1 MNTSPDYAQPGP
13 NQFHHGAPSIYSSS
27 SSNGVGG
34 EVPITAQLLRGPPPP
49 PPPPPTA
56 TATAATAAATTTTAA
71 PSATGEPKQSGP
83 TVPAACLACRSKHL
97 KCDGGN
103 PCARCQASES
113 ICQYVASRRGYKGPR
128 RNGTQNPN
136 KRHAAA
142 SDDGSP
148 NSNGSNESCPM
159 LLGAGVATPA
169 APSLS
174 AFNPGLGIPET
185 PMSTIGATPS
195 YSGLQIYRQPYLDAN
210 GALVD
215 INPRKAPQTIAERC
229 IDSFYFHFFPGHPSV
244 LPKDYLLRIA
254 EQRNIEHLLAAMR
267 WAGSLYFEVGPTR
280 ATFFEEAMRLMY
292 AKDVPKDGFLVQA
305 MLIVLVG
312 LDGSCQQER
321 ARDILS
327 DAERIAIEIGLFQ
340 RSFAAIHGQGIPVI
354 EESWRR
360 TWWDL
365 FVVDGMVAGV
375 HRQTNF
381 LLFDIVA
388 DAGLPCEEHQY
399 LAGTIPRPLYLDDF
413 DNDIFSGEEYEF
425 SSFAYR
431 VASIRNLGRMMRL
444 PESVFPGDNNVDRV
458 ENFLSN
464 WRMHLPASKRDCL
477 NKDMK
482 LDEMMFQAWMINHA
496 CSIMLHQPLS
506 QLDSS
511 PARDVTS
518 CAPYQMVRSG
528 DTFNTHTR
536 HIVTAAAEIS
546 KMVTYAVPITCHT
559 HFFTCVLTLSSIVHL
574 SKWALWFVQNDD
586 DLRQQIRLNIGAL
599 NKLSTVWSA
608 ASRASGQVKGV
619 AQEIFRSKK
628 AAQQNNA
635 SFWVGFTQEEIIS
648 SMAADETIMSEI
660 NTMLEPV
667 TTSG

>member
-1 MNTSPDYAQPGP
+1 MNTSPDYHAQPGP
-13 NQFHHGAPSIYSSS
+13 PNLSHHGTPSIYS

-34 EVPITAQLLRGPPPP
+34 ELPINAQQFQRGPLPP

-56 TATAATAAATTTTAA
+56 AAPATTTTTA
-71 PSATGEPKQSGP
+71 PATSGETKQSGP
-83 TVPAACLACRSKHL
+83 TTPAACLACRSKHL

-103 PCARCQASES
+103 PCTRCQSS
-113 ICQYVASRRGYKGPR
+113 DSLCQYVASRRGYKGPR
-128 RNGTQNPN
+128 RNGAQNPN
-136 KRHAAA
+136 KRHAAD
-142 SDDGSP
+142 SSSP
-148 NSNGSNESCPM
+148 NSNGSAESCPM
-159 LLGAGVATPA
+159 LLGAGVSTPA

-174 AFNPGLGIPET
+174 AFTQALGIGIPES
-185 PMSTIGATPS
+185 PMSGLGSIGATPS
-195 YSGLQIYRQPYLDAN
+195 YSGLQVYRQPYLDAN
-210 GALVD
+210 GALIAV
-215 INPRKAPQTIAERC
+215 NPHKAPLTIPERC

-244 LPKDYLLRIA
+244 LPKEYLLRVA

-267 WAGSLYFEVGPTR
+267 WAGSLYFEVGPAR
-280 ATFFEEAMRLMY
+280 ATFFEEAMRLIY
-292 AKDVPKDGFLVQA
+292 AKDTPKDGFLVQA
-305 MLIVLVG
+305 MLIVLVA

-321 ARDILS
+321 TRDILS
-327 DAERIAIEIGLFQ
+327 DAERIAIEIGLYT
-340 RSFAAIHGQGIPVI
+340 RAFATNHGQGMPMM

-381 LLFDIVA
+381 LLFDIVS

-399 LAGTIPRPLYLDDF
+399 LAGTIPRPLYLEDF
-413 DNDIFSGEEYEF
+413 EDQIFSGEEYEF

-444 PESVFPGDNNVDRV
+444 PESIFPGDNNVDRV
-458 ENFLSN
+458 ESLLSN

-528 DTFNTHTR
+528 ETFNTHTR
-536 HIVTAAAEIS
+536 HIVTAATEIS

-599 NKLSTVWSA
+599 NKLSSVWSA

-619 AQEIFRSKK
+619 AQEIYRSKK

-648 SMAADETIMSEI
+648 SMAADETIMGEI

-667 TTSG
+667 TSG